1 MRKYR
6 SGPDYIAASMSPDRR
21 GLSPQ
26 FGMLLVV
33 LFWAGNF
40 TAAKIAFT
48 QLDPLAFTALRFVLA
63 SVVFWMVVHVAEGP
77 ARLPYGAFWPLVWL
91 GVIGNTIYQ
100 ICFMEGLER
109 TSATK
114 SSLIIAGMPAL
125 VTLTAGILGIE
136 RVTAAQRIAVLVAT
150 AGVVVVVVGRGG
162 TLDHGFGLGEEL
174 LLGAVFTWT
183 AYTLLLRRWNLKM
196 SSLRLTAWT
205 MYTGTPG
212 LVLVGI
218 PALRRTDWT
227 HIGAA
232 PWAGLLYSSL
242 LSLVAAYTFWNRG
255 VAMLGAA
262 RTVVFNTIVPLVATG
277 IAVVMLGER
286 PGWIHV
292 VGALLIVGGVLL
304 TGRTGPPEG

>member
-1 MRKYR
+1 
-6 SGPDYIAASMSPDRR
+6 MSPDRR

-48 QLDPLAFTALRFVLA
+48 QLDPLAFTALRFVIA
-63 SVVFWMVVHVAEGP
+63 SAVFWMIVRFAEGP
-77 ARLPYGAFWPLVWL
+77 IPLPRGAFWPLVGL

-125 VTLTAGILGIE
+125 VTMTAGLLGIE
-136 RVTAAQRIAVLVAT
+136 RVTTAQRIAVLVAT

-162 TLDHGFGLGEEL
+162 TLDHGFGPGEEL
-174 LLGAVFTWT
+174 LLGAVVMWT
-183 AYTLLLRRWNLKM
+183 GYTLLLRRWNLSM

-218 PALRRTDWT
+218 PALRHTNWM
-227 HIGAA
+227 HIGAG
-232 PWAGLLYSSL
+232 PWEGLAYSSL
-242 LSLVAAYTFWNRG
+242 LSLVAAYTCWNRG

-262 RTVVFNTIVPLVATG
+262 RTVVFNTIVPLVATV
-277 IAVVMLGER
+277 IAMVMLGER
-286 PGWIHV
+286 PGLIHV
-292 VGALLIVGGVLL
+292 VGGALIVGGVLL
-304 TGRTGPPEG
+304 TGKSGPPEG

>member
-6 SGPDYIAASMSPDRR
+6 SGPDYILAPMTPGRR

-26 FGMLLVV
+26 VGMLFVV

-48 QLDPLAFTALRFVLA
+48 QLDPLAFTALRFLIA
-63 SVVFWMVVHVAEGP
+63 STVFWMVVRVVEGP
-77 ARLPYGAFWPLVWL
+77 APLPRGAFWQLVCL

-100 ICFMEGLER
+100 ICFMEGLQR
-109 TSATK
+109 TSAIK

-125 VTLTAGILGIE
+125 VTMTAGVLGIE
-136 RVTAAQRIAVLVAT
+136 RVTTKQRIAVLVAT
-150 AGVVVVVVGRGG
+150 AGVVAVVLGRGG
-162 TLDHGFGLGEEL
+162 SLDHGFGTGEEL
-174 LLGAVFTWT
+174 LLGAVVMWT
-183 AYTLLLRRWNLKM
+183 AYTLMLRRWNLAM
-196 SSLRLTAWT
+196 SPLRLTAWT

-212 LVLVGI
+212 LVIVGI
-218 PALRRTDWT
+218 PAIRHTPWL

-232 PWAGLLYSSL
+232 PWAGLFYSSL

-262 RTVVFNTIVPLVATG
+262 RTVVFNTIVPLVATV
-277 IAVVMLGER
+277 IAIVMLGER

-292 VGALLIVGGVLL
+292 VGGALIVGGVLL
-304 TGRTGPPEG
+304 TGGAVPPEG